1 MNRFTRFLA
10 GFAGTAVA
18 ACAGSDSPPALGD
31 CPAGWQRAWTA
42 DSTVSLC
49 AAPAFVQSEAHS
61 WQRLDPAQGP
71 DPRDFFSVEVIR
83 WPDDSAS
90 LRHWPPRLGS
100 DPGCRADCISVDSSA
115 TLTDRWNGA
124 EAHTETGRISGGLA
138 GLQRRPVFV
147 SGWIIASDRRGFAQ
161 GWATLPI
168 TLDTLR
174 QMLRTVRVVR

>member
-1 MNRFTRFLA
+1 MNRFAPLLAFLA
-10 GFAGTAVA
+10 VA
-18 ACAGSDSPPALGD
+18 PVGGCARSDSPGELAE

-42 DSTVSLC
+42 DSTLSLC

-61 WQRLDPAQGP
+61 WQRLDPTQGP
-71 DPRDFFSVEVIR
+71 DPQDFFSVEVIR

-100 DPGCRADCISVDSSA
+100 DAECRADCITLDSSA
-115 TLTDRWNGA
+115 THTDRWSGV

-147 SGWIIASDRRGFAQ
+147 SGWVIASDRRGFAQ
-161 GWATLPI
+161 GWATLPM

-174 QMLRTVRVVR
+174 QMLRTVRVR

>member
-1 MNRFTRFLA
+1 VNRFVRRSALFAAATFLA
-10 GFAGTAVA
+10 CARTEGAGDVA
-18 ACAGSDSPPALGD
+18 E
-31 CPAGWQRAWTA
+31 CPVGWQRAWTA
-42 DSTVSLC
+42 DSSLSLC

-61 WQRLDPAQGP
+61 WHRLDPAQGP
-71 DPRDFFSVEVIR
+71 DPQDFFSVEVIR

-100 DPGCRADCISVDSSA
+100 DPECRADCITVESSVA
-115 TLTDRWNGA
+115 RTDRWGGM

-147 SGWIIASDRRGFAQ
+147 SGWVIASDRRGFAQ
-161 GWATLPI
+161 GWATLPV